1 MEGRSY
7 LDWNESSTSL
17 FGSENLEEEL
27 EVVTVRAEE
36 VFSRIPQPQTPSE
49 SMKFLSRSWSLSAS
63 EISKALAHKQRQHQS
78 LSTVSHN
85 SPNLFFQD
93 SAANPL
99 MARKIMNS
107 SGKRKSGKL
116 SKWFHQKQHTNPNTM
131 RNPKRKDKAR
141 VERARVHS
149 AVSIAALAAGLASV
163 TSNKSCGK
171 ESGSMMTLALAS
183 ATDLLA
189 SHCIEMA
196 EQAGA
201 DRACVAA
208 AVRSSI
214 DIHSPGDLTTLTAA
228 AATALRGEAALKV
241 RQPKEARK
249 NATITPCERSFSDSN
264 WTANCQFRL
273 DEPSLPLEGD
283 LVQCA
288 QNAGAHRLKRVCV
301 YINNKSQVMIKLKS
315 KHIGGTFSK
324 KIKCVVYGLCDEIS
338 AWPYSKD
345 REDNSEEVYF
355 GLKTGQGLLEFKC
368 KSKIQKQRWVAGIQS
383 TLRQVTCLEADKCC
397 LESLS
402 LSDRMR

>member
-7 LDWNESSTSL
+7 SDWNESSSSL

-85 SPNLFFQD
+85 SPNVFFED

-141 VERARVHS
+141 VERAHVHS

-163 TSNKSCGK
+163 TSNEGCGK

-183 ATDLLA
+183 ATELLA

-201 DRACVAA
+201 
-208 AVRSSI
+208 
-214 DIHSPGDLTTLTAA
+214 H
-228 AATALRGEAALKV
+228 
-241 RQPKEARK
+241 Q
-249 NATITPCERSFSDSN
+249 
-264 WTANCQFRL
+264 
-273 DEPSLPLEGD
+273 
-283 LVQCA
+283 
-288 QNAGAHRLKRVCV
+288 LKRVCV
-301 YINNKSQVMIKLKS
+301 YINKSQVMIKLKS